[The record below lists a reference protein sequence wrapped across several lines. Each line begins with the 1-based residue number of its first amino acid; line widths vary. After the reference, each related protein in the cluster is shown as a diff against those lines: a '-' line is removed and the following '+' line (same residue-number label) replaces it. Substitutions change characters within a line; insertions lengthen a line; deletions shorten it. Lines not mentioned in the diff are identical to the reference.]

1 VCGEEEYARIRRIR
15 EDKKTTKESAVVV
28 KEVERISKRCYGTV
42 HLNQMGMAIDAGT
55 SVQEIVQHRQAL
67 LGSDVEVTLETVAKS
82 PNGFPTNVARIVTE
96 NTRTL
101 KLRTLVLKR
110 TRIGLA
116 NEILS

>member
-55 SVQEIVQHRQAL
+55 SGQEIVQHLQ
-67 LGSDVEVTLETVAKS
+67 S
-82 PNGFPTNVARIVTE
+82 
-96 NTRTL
+96 
-101 KLRTLVLKR
+101 LRRYRLWGQNR
-110 TRIGLA
+110 YF
-116 NEILS
+116 